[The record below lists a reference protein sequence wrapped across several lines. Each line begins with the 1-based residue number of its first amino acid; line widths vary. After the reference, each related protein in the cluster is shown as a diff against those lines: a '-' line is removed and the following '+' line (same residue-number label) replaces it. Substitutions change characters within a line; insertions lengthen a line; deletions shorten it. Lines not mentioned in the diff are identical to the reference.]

1 MHPLIALSLAKE
13 MERARLLTAEKER
26 AVRPRAIAETSLP
39 PARSLVI
46 RLARPADARALDGL
60 ARLDSA
66 PAAAPRIA
74 ALANAPWEGGVLVAE
89 VDGAV
94 QAARV
99 LEDGT
104 AIADPF
110 RATAGLTAVLALRA
124 EQLAAHPGPRRRGLP
139 RLALRPH
146 VLRRVRS

>member
-1 MHPLIALSLAKE
+1 MHHYMALSLAKE
-13 MERARLLTAEKER
+13 MERTWLLKAEKER
-26 AVRPRAIAETSLP
+26 AVRPRAIAETSPP

-46 RLARPADARALDGL
+46 RLARPADAHALDRL

-66 PAAAPRIA
+66 SAAAHRFA
-74 ALANAPWEGGVLVAE
+74 ALANAPWGGGVLVAE
-89 VDGAV
+89 VDGMV

-110 RATAGLTAVLALRA
+110 RATASLTALLALRA
-124 EQLAAHPGPRRRGLP
+124 EQLTARPRPRRRVLP
-139 RLALRPH
+139 RLAALRPH
-146 VLRRVRS
+146 VL

>member
-1 MHPLIALSLAKE
+1 MHPFIAVSLAKE

-26 AVRPRAIAETSLP
+26 AVRPRAMPETSP
-39 PARSLVI
+39 PLARSLVI
-46 RLARPADARALDGL
+46 RRARPADAHALDRL

-66 PAAAPRIA
+66 AAAVAHRLA

-94 QAARV
+94 EAARV

-110 RATAGLTAVLALRA
+110 RATAGLTALLALRA
-124 EQLAAHPGPRRRGLP
+124 EQLTARPGPRRRGLP
-139 RLALRPH
+139 RLGALRPH
-146 VLRRVRS
+146 VR

>member
-1 MHPLIALSLAKE
+1 MHPFIAVSLANE
-13 MERARLLTAEKER
+13 MQRTRLLTAETER
-26 AVRPRAIAETSLP
+26 AVKPRETAETSPPLP
-39 PARSLVI
+39 RSLVI
-46 RLARPADARALDGL
+46 RLARPADARALDRL

-66 PAAAPRIA
+66 PAAGHRIA
-74 ALANAPWEGGVLVAE
+74 ALADAPWEGGVLVAE

-110 RATAGLTAVLALRA
+110 RATAGLTALLALRA
-124 EQLAAHPGPRRRGLP
+124 GQLSASAGPRRRVLP
-139 RLALRPH
+139 LLAALRPH
-146 VLRRVRS
+146 VR